1 MDLMNPGEKFMSFVK
16 YYLKIGGHILQNTN
30 A

>member
-1 MDLMNPGEKFMSFVK
+1 MDVMNPGEEFMSFVK
-16 YYLKIGGHILQNTN
+16 YLKIGGHILQNTN

>member
-16 YYLKIGGHILQNTN
+16 YYLNGGHILQNTN